1 MPNLHLWYCI
11 MQFGQMKFEVL
22 LPNVAIEESVL
33 YGIRQV
39 QVLVPMRQ
47 HDAVVKMEICVLV
60 FRFAMK
66 YCWSE
71 KKKSIVKYFWVWYFL

>member
-1 MPNLHLWYCI
+1 

-22 LPNVAIEESVL
+22 LPNVAIEKSGL

-39 QVLVPMRQ
+39 QVLVPMKQ
-47 HDAVVKMEICVLV
+47 HAAVVKMEICILV
-60 FRFAMK
+60 FRFSMK

-71 KKKSIVKYFWVWYFL
+71 KKKVLSSIFGFGISSEFPG